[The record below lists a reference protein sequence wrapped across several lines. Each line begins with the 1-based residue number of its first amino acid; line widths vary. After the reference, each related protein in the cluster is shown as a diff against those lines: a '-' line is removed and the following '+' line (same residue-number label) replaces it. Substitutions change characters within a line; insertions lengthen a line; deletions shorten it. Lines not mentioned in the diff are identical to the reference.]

1 MSCAATYCNECDF
14 VMNHMLVDRCVRCL
28 STNVMQDYDADE
40 LKVEEFE
47 DEEPDDR
54 EA

>member
-1 MSCAATYCNECDF
+1 
-14 VMNHMLVDRCVRCL
+14 
-28 STNVMQDYDADE
+28 MQDYDADE